1 MNEPDTSALAEI
13 AQIARTYA
21 RGMDR
26 QQADAVASL
35 FTESGRLA
43 LYAGEPDDGRL
54 TVEWR
59 GREDITAALR
69 QGRARYS
76 TTTHFLGQQT
86 LTPHGDG
93 YTGETYC
100 LAHHIYQRDDRPY
113 NRVMSI
119 RYHDVY
125 VHKDGRWLI
134 DERRLAV
141 DWIEYRL
148 LGSAAELGPS

>member
-1 MNEPDTSALAEI
+1 MSAPDDAARAEI

-26 QQADAVASL
+26 QQADVVASL
-35 FTESGRLA
+35 FTENGRLA
-43 LYAGEPDDGRL
+43 LYDGEPDEGRL

-59 GREDITAALR
+59 GREAITAALR

-76 TTTHFLGQQT
+76 ATTHFLGQQT
-86 LTPHGDG
+86 LTAKGDG
-93 YTGETYC
+93 YSGETYC
-100 LAHHIYQRDDRPY
+100 LAHHIYQRDDRRY

-125 VHKDGRWLI
+125 VHMDGRWLI

-141 DWIEYRL
+141 DWIEYRP